1 MDINLLHDKPDFIP
15 QIAKWYS
22 EEWGNLDDC
31 SGKNRRSTAV
41 LEIKLADYLNIDTV
55 PLMLVATKNHS
66 LIAAAQLRFQENSRY
81 PAYSHWLGGVYV
93 AEQERGNGT
102 ARILIEA
109 ILNKAKQLDIRQ
121 LYLQTEDLSGGLYKK
136 MGWQAVEEVK
146 YCGVHVLI
154 MQLDLIPINIR
165 S

>member
-15 QIAKWYS
+15 QIAKWYNS
-22 EEWGNLDDC
+22 QWGDIDDGAGLQ
-31 SGKNRRSTAV
+31 SRDTAA

-55 PLMLVATKNHS
+55 PLMLVATKNRE
-66 LIAAAQLRFQENSRY
+66 LVAAAQLRFQENKTY
-81 PAYSHWLGGVYV
+81 PENTHWLGGVYV
-93 AEQERGNGT
+93 SKPHRGNGT
-102 ARILIEA
+102 ARTLIES
-109 ILNKAKQLDIRQ
+109 ILSKAKQLGIQQ

-154 MQLDLIPINIR
+154 MQLDL
-165 S
+165 SE